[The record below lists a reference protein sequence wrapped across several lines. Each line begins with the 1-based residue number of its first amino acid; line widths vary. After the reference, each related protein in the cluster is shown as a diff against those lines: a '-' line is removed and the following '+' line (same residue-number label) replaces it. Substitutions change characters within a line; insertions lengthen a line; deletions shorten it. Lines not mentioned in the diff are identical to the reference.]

1 MTPILADL
9 LIGAPCCAQHR
20 LDGAGARLPYPAL
33 TPALHHA
40 DEALQEEHRARCRQK
55 AVELLERAEELVHLL
70 SATPRP
76 SAATRAVAAHPPA
89 GRHAHHAVEYS
100 QGDTGILRA
109 CRETFAAHGDPG
121 VLPTT
126 DIVEALR
133 STKGPALGTW
143 QREDLTPRRLA
154 ILLSPYSIRSH
165 NIRLPDGTQRKG
177 YRRSEFTAALRR
189 HRPDLPV
196 NPARHDERTA

>member
-1 MTPILADL
+1 MTPFLADL

-33 TPALHHA
+33 PPALHA

-70 SATPRP
+70 SVTPHR
-76 SAATRAVAAHPPA
+76 SAAPRAAAAHPSA
-89 GRHAHHAVEYS
+89 GRRAHDAVEYGE
-100 QGDTGILRA
+100 GDTGILRA
-109 CRETFAAHGDPG
+109 CREVFAAHGDPG
-121 VLPTT
+121 ALPTT

-143 QREDLTPRRLA
+143 QREDLTPRRLV

-165 NIRLPDGTQRKG
+165 NIRVPDGTQRKG

-189 HRPDLPV
+189 HGPDLSV